1 MTTNSKFLIY
11 EVLET
16 LYHIAPLQPTPTPG
30 FDSTVKTQ
38 VCHFVDQ
45 QLQNNDG
52 SILWSLNF
60 HVIHHKKV
68 DDTSCHIAVYL
79 ASVFILPE
87 AKCLWVNYIWG
98 LAEMN
103 LCILSHQNLVNGF
116 IFPIMLSFLSKND
129 HKSIFHCLFIWP
141 CLILHWC
148 FILASDKHKPF
159 LLNLSVSIKFID
171 NKVIILCFLCLL
183 WVYDFSKG

>member
-1 MTTNSKFLIY
+1 MTINSKFLIY

-38 VCHFVDQ
+38 VRHFVDQ
-45 QLQNNDG
+45 QRQNNDG

-79 ASVFILPE
+79 ASVFYFARGKIPMGELYLGVGRDESLYP
-87 AKCLWVNYIWG
+87 
-98 LAEMN
+98 
-103 LCILSHQNLVNGF
+103 
-116 IFPIMLSFLSKND
+116 
-129 HKSIFHCLFIWP
+129 
-141 CLILHWC
+141 
-148 FILASDKHKPF
+148 
-159 LLNLSVSIKFID
+159 VSPKF
-171 NKVIILCFLCLL
+171 
-183 WVYDFSKG
+183 G